1 MKGKR
6 CFPNANKFSAKRELA
21 MKWLHNI
28 GMGHTVEKFNFN
40 WKMVCQDHV
49 TIDLEHMLLGLGE
62 RRLLKL
68 PSTVLSLLNL
78 CTERKVRGRRVG
90 VVMAREE
97 RSRKRDEHNVCKY
110 YKWDTIISFNVFP
123 L

>member
-1 MKGKR
+1 MPRQSKR
-6 CFPNANKFSAKRELA
+6 RVSERKEISPNANKFSAKRELA

-28 GMGHTVEKFNFN
+28 GTGHTVEKFNFN

-49 TIDLEHMLLGLGE
+49 TIDLEHRLLGLGE

-97 RSRKRDEHNVCKY
+97 RSRKRAN
-110 YKWDTIISFNVFP
+110 TINGI